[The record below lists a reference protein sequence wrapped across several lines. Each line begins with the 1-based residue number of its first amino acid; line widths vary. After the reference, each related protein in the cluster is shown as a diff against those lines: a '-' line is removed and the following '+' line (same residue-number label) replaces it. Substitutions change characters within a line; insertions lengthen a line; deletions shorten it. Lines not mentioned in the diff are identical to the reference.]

1 VTDLAAQV
9 TAALERGILPSVI
22 ARGGAVRVAAVGGG
36 VVTLEV
42 TGSPGAVY
50 PLAARIEAVIR
61 AAVPGI
67 TAVRLAA
74 PGTGP
79 AAAPGTGPTAALGTG
94 PAAALGTG
102 PAAAPGARPAEAAPG
117 GGEDLAE
124 AARRIIDA
132 EVNPV
137 IAAHR
142 GHVTV
147 TGASQGW
154 LRIRLDGG
162 CQGCSLAEV
171 TIRQGIEPL
180 LRARLP
186 AITGLIDVTDHEAGT
201 DPFFSP
207 EKR

>member
-22 ARGGAVRVAAVGGG
+22 ARGGAVRVAAAGDGI
-36 VVTLEV
+36 VTLEV
-42 TGSPGAVY
+42 TGSPGAVF
-50 PLAARIEAVIR
+50 PLASRIEAVIR
-61 AAVPGI
+61 AAVPGL
-67 TAVRLAA
+67 TAVRLVA
-74 PGTGP
+74 PGHRPSGS
-79 AAAPGTGPTAALGTG
+79 
-94 PAAALGTG
+94 
-102 PAAAPGARPAEAAPG
+102 ARE

-124 AARRIIDA
+124 TARQIIDA
-132 EVNPV
+132 EINPV

-147 TGASQGW
+147 TGAEHGW
-154 LRIRLDGG
+154 IRIRLDGG

-186 AITGLIDVTDHEAGT
+186 AFTGLIDVTDHEAGT